1 MGRPV
6 RPPFFLSFDIHTN
19 CRGCGGPN
27 ACRIDFVATLYSKEK
42 QKGRP
47 HGPPHLKSH
56 ENSCERQRY
65 FFSSEGFS
73 VGVGAGVCAG
83 GAGVC
88 ELPDMPSLKLR
99 MPSPNPF
106 MTSGMRRPPKKI
118 STTARTISQ

>member
-1 MGRPV
+1 MPGVWGGRMHAGSISY
-6 RPPFFLSFDIHTN
+6 FFYILKKN
-19 CRGCGGPN
+19 NKGG
-27 ACRIDFVATLYSKEK
+27 RTR
-42 QKGRP
+42 RP
-47 HGPPHLKSH
+47 HLQSH

-73 VGVGAGVCAG
+73 VGVAAGVCSG

-118 STTARTISQ
+118 RTTARTISQ